1 MTEKVIRGGLTQ
13 VIKKHSTATNKY
25 LPCYDSAKK
34 SLYLQY
40 FDVNNLY
47 GWAMCKKLPRNGY
60 KWGNVEEFD
69 GDFIKNYDVNSNKGY
84 LLDVDVE
91 YPKEL

>member
-1 MTEKVIRGGLTQ
+1 MTGKGIRDDLTE
-13 VIKKHSTATNKY
+13 VIKKHSIANNKY
-25 LPCYDSAKK
+25 LPCFDSTKK
-34 SLYLQY
+34 SLCLQY

-47 GWAMCKKLPRNGY
+47 GWAMCKKLPLNGY
-60 KWGNVEEFD
+60 KWDNVEEFD

-84 LLDVDVE
+84 LLEVDVE

>member
-1 MTEKVIRGGLTQ
+1 MTGKGIRDDLTE
-13 VIKKHSTATNKY
+13 VIKKRSFANNKY
-25 LPCYDSAKK
+25 LPCYDSTEK

-47 GWAMCKKLPRNGY
+47 GWAMCKKLPLNGY

-84 LLDVDVE
+84 LLEVDVE